1 MAVLIPASA
10 KDSVANLAPN
20 HLILCQE
27 MEITS
32 KLRML
37 CKNSLTVRN
46 TTFWTN
52 SIHLTRVKVH
62 LCTWDS
68 LTRQFKRWLWTCS
81 SNLETLW
88 ASSKQKVWQT
98 ASSMVWILAVW
109 MQRQTDLAFTQTSTR
124 ACICSSIESSDL
136 FGTWRSPLLPLPKAL
151 TCKCLISKRCYL
163 CKIDCLT
170 WKIWSWKMSE
180 LSSVRLA
187 KTIVSCLMIHLVCF
201 WISSILKLQK
211 ELRWQSE
218 SLWRSSRHSFNGA
231 SMSSSFWFTLKMKS
245 RVKSAS
251 SQNWW
256 SRWAATIKSY
266 CPSPSIVTLSW
277 TRQMTWLQSC
287 SKKLSSCMAQR
298 TPNYPSRC

>member
-1 MAVLIPASA
+1 VRHETSETDLLTRGLLTSGVQALRASTETVVVLSKQISFQRQRRFMAVLIPASA

-32 KLRML
+32 KLRRL
-37 CKNSLTVRN
+37 CNNSLTVRN

-109 MQRQTDLAFTQTSTR
+109 VQRQIDLAFTQTSTR
-124 ACICSSIESSDL
+124 ACICSSTESSDL

-151 TCKCLISKRCYL
+151 TCKCLISKRCCL
-163 CKIDCLT
+163 C
-170 WKIWSWKMSE
+170 
-180 LSSVRLA
+180 
-187 KTIVSCLMIHLVCF
+187 
-201 WISSILKLQK
+201 
-211 ELRWQSE
+211 
-218 SLWRSSRHSFNGA
+218 
-231 SMSSSFWFTLKMKS
+231 
-245 RVKSAS
+245 
-251 SQNWW
+251 
-256 SRWAATIKSY
+256 
-266 CPSPSIVTLSW
+266 
-277 TRQMTWLQSC
+277 
-287 SKKLSSCMAQR
+287 
-298 TPNYPSRC
+298 